1 MPKNAVFFDCSSCDF
16 KCSKQ
21 SNFTKHLQT
30 RKHFININQQT
41 FCDEKQRSIFTCENC
56 SAKYKERTG
65 LWRHLKICVKP
76 EIDPPNICGSLH
88 NNELNN
94 FPTVPT
100 IYHDNAAHI
109 PHLKPNENTNTNTT
123 FESCAVAHDSG
134 SVNTPGFASTPLH
147 PLMLEF
153 LKHNT
158 EFKELLIEQNKTI
171 IELASKTGNNNN
183 TINNNFNINVFLND
197 TCKDAIDINEF
208 IKDMQITNDE
218 LEQVGRN
225 GYVSGIT
232 DIIVSRIKKLDIAK
246 RPLHCTDMKREII
259 YIRNENVWN
268 KDSDDNSQLRKV
280 IRRIAD
286 KNLSKIPEWRDQ
298 HPECENN
305 EHAQYDFY
313 INLFRNSLGD
323 IGDEQIRLDTKI
335 IKHIAKLVMI
345 DKNWK
350 NITN

>member
-76 EIDPPNICGSLH
+76 EIDPPDICGTIH
-88 NNELNN
+88 NTNSHTV
-94 FPTVPT
+94 PTVPT

-109 PHLKPNENTNTNTT
+109 PPLKPNEYTNTNTP
-123 FESCAVAHDSG
+123 FESCAVAPDSG

-183 TINNNFNINVFLND
+183 TINNNFNINLFLND

-268 KDSDDNSQLRKV
+268 KDSDDNSQLRK
-280 IRRIAD
+280 RFCSEEPFSLA
-286 KNLSKIPEWRDQ
+286 KIVELLKL
-298 HPECENN
+298 
-305 EHAQYDFY
+305 
-313 INLFRNSLGD
+313 LFVSEFSEVSPSLFLILLVLNAFGITSLLFVSFKLLKLNSEMFF
-323 IGDEQIRLDTKI
+323 I
-335 IKHIAKLVMI
+335 
-345 DKNWK
+345 
-350 NITN
+350 